1 MELAEIGQ
9 LVAKRR
15 VDISLKQ
22 EDLSELA
29 GVTTKTIYQLESGK
43 GNPSFSTLTKIVG
56 LLELDIVVTIQKI
69 NAWPEQS
76 ITMENWPDT

>member
-15 VDISLKQ
+15 VDLILKQ

-29 GVTTKTIYQLESGK
+29 GVTIKTIYQLESGK
-43 GNPSFSTLTKIVG
+43 GNPSFSTLEKILMVLG
-56 LLELDIVVTIQKI
+56 LDIVVTIKKI
-69 NAWPEQS
+69 NA
-76 ITMENWPDT
+76 

>member
-15 VDISLKQ
+15 VDLTLKQ

-29 GVTTKTIYQLESGK
+29 GVTIKTIYQLESGK
-43 GNPSFSTLTKIVG
+43 GNPSFSTLEKILGVLG
-56 LLELDIVVTIQKI
+56 LDIVVTIKKI
-69 NAWPEQS
+69 NA
-76 ITMENWPDT
+76 

>member
-15 VDISLKQ
+15 VDLILKQ

-29 GVTTKTIYQLESGK
+29 GVTIKTIYQLESGK
-43 GNPSFSTLTKIVG
+43 GNPSFSTLEKILVVLG
-56 LLELDIVVTIQKI
+56 LDIVVTIKKI
-69 NAWPEQS
+69 NA
-76 ITMENWPDT
+76 

>member
-15 VDISLKQ
+15 VDLILKQ

-29 GVTTKTIYQLESGK
+29 GVTIKTIYQLESGK
-43 GNPSFSTLTKIVG
+43 GNPSFSTLEKILRVLG
-56 LLELDIVVTIQKI
+56 LDIVVTIKKI
-69 NAWPEQS
+69 NA
-76 ITMENWPDT
+76 